1 MNLRS
6 LLLATTASLS
16 LASFAGCDGGGSGS
30 GGSGGTTST
39 AGSGG
44 TTNTGGSGGSG
55 GTGGSTT
62 TGFPAAPKLGAQIDR
77 FGRPAINTALNHT
90 FDVDAMKKDAAKD
103 AWNANSDPATWSDY
117 VTEIE
122 HNLALLDGLDMVCG
136 NQLLVDPNIA
146 APARY
151 KLAPVLANDR
161 LFVNTAGDKCTLYL
175 AVEGN
180 AVGIPNT
187 DCGGRRL
194 SYDVIETSYSVLAA
208 GALNGIDDKVS
219 ISEAAKGETF
229 PHLADPQ

>member
-1 MNLRS
+1 M
-6 LLLATTASLS
+6 TAP
-16 LASFAGCDGGGSGS
+16 
-30 GGSGGTTST
+30 TSPD
-39 AGSGG
+39 
-44 TTNTGGSGGSG
+44 
-55 GTGGSTT
+55 
-62 TGFPAAPKLGAQIDR
+62 PAATGLSWA
-77 FGRPAINTALNHT
+77 
-90 FDVDAMKKDAAKD
+90 
-103 AWNANSDPATWSDY
+103 
-117 VTEIE
+117 
-122 HNLALLDGLDMVCG
+122 LALLDGLDMVCG

-161 LFVNTAGDKCTLYL
+161 LFINTAGDKCTLYL

-180 AVGIPNT
+180 AVGLPNT

-208 GALNGIDDKVS
+208 GVLSGIDDKVG